1 VENALTDL
9 ALQHFLPQIQPWVES
24 LGDSPPG
31 SWVKGPKFGYAS
43 WEVGHI
49 ISLVMIGGTTILMNL
64 RLLGAG
70 ITQVK
75 PAEIYRNLRVWQ
87 NVGVIG
93 IVITGL
99 LIGAANA
106 VKLYDSSAFT
116 VKMIALLAGLIL
128 TFGVSRPVAA
138 ANGAVALM
146 PRIWFAIGTAIFL
159 AGLWI
164 LCTTVLIN
172 VGVYHLLTALA
183 LILIA
188 VTRGRLRWVY
198 LAGLAALVLAQLV
211 HTHFVIK
218 PDDFGHLDPVN
229 KVYTALYGVW
239 LVGAAL
245 ITLFQGRGE
254 AGGPLTK
261 LVAYAGILVWVL
273 GATAGRWIAYQ

>member
-1 VENALTDL
+1 MTDL
-9 ALQHFLPQIQPWVES
+9 ALEHFFPQAKAWVDG
-24 LGDSPPG
+24 LGDIPPG

-70 ITQVK
+70 ITKVE
-75 PAEIYRNLRVWQ
+75 PAVIYRNLRVWQ
-87 NVGVIG
+87 NIGVIG
-93 IVITGL
+93 IVVTGL

-116 VKMIALLAGLIL
+116 VKMMALLAGVIL
-128 TFGVSRPVAA
+128 TYGVSRPVAA
-138 ANGAVALM
+138 ANGAVGVM
-146 PRIWFAIGTAIFL
+146 PRVWLVIGGAIFL
-159 AGLWI
+159 AGLGI
-164 LCTTVLIN
+164 LCTTALID

-188 VTRGRLRWVY
+188 VMRGRLRWLY
-198 LAGLAALVLAQLV
+198 IAGLGALIVAQFV
-211 HTHFVIK
+211 HTHIVIK
-218 PDDFGHLDPVN
+218 PDDYAHLDPVN
-229 KVYTALYGVW
+229 KVYTALYGAW

-245 ITLFQGRGE
+245 VTLFRGRGE
-254 AGGPLTK
+254 EGGPLTK
-261 LVAYAGILVWVL
+261 LVAYAAILVWVL